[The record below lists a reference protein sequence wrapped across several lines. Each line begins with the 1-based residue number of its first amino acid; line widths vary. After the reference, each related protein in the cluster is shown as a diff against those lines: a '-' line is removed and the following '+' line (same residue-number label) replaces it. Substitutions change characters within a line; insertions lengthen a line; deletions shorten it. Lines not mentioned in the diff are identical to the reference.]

1 MSTATAVDYREE
13 DFAKNVATYFVDID
27 ASDLNAMQQDGATAI
42 VDLAGEYE
50 SMGCSVNT
58 ALKAKVLGRLSDIQ
72 VRDFALGCHNDV
84 TLPSYVT
91 MWSELLAMAPAKFV
105 APVASLCAAISYES
119 GDKEGAAQYL
129 RRAIADDARYSL
141 ATLLQRV
148 FASGWPTS
156 AFAAMRAD
164 LHPKVC
170 ALIFTH
176 N

>member
-1 MSTATAVDYREE
+1 MSTATAVDFRDENFE
-13 DFAKNVATYFVDID
+13 QSVQSFRVDVD
-27 ASDLNAMQQDGATAI
+27 SQTLNAMQQDGATAI

-58 ALKAKVLGRLSDIQ
+58 LLKARVLGRLSDIQ
-72 VRDFALGCHNDV
+72 VRDFALGSHNEKSID
-84 TLPSYVT
+84 TYFA
-91 MWSELLAMAPAKFV
+91 MWSELLSIAPTGFI
-105 APVASLCAAISYES
+105 APVASLCAAIAYES
-119 GDKEGAAQYL
+119 ADKEGAAQYL

-148 FASGWPTS
+148 FASGWPIN

-170 ALIFTH
+170 ALIFKYE
-176 N
+176 

>member
-1 MSTATAVDYREE
+1 MSTATAVDFRDDNFEQSVQS
-13 DFAKNVATYFVDID
+13 FRVDID
-27 ASDLNAMQQDGATAI
+27 SQTLNAMQQDGATAI

-58 ALKAKVLGRLSDIQ
+58 LLKARVLGRLSDIQ
-72 VRDFALGCHNDV
+72 VRDFALGSHNEKSME
-84 TLPSYVT
+84 TYFA
-91 MWSELLAMAPAKFV
+91 MWSELLSIAPTGFI
-105 APVASLCAAISYES
+105 APVASLCAAMAYES

-148 FASGWPTS
+148 FASGWPIN

-170 ALIFTH
+170 ALIFI
-176 N
+176 

>member
-1 MSTATAVDYREE
+1 VDYRDE
-13 DFAKNVATYFVDID
+13 DFARSVRSFSVDAD
-27 ASDLNAMQQDGATAI
+27 SPTLNALQQDGATAI

-50 SMGCSVNT
+50 AMGCSVNT
-58 ALKAKVLGRLSDIQ
+58 LLKARVLGRLSDIQ
-72 VRDFALGCHNDV
+72 VRDFALGSHNHKSMA
-84 TLPSYVT
+84 TYLL
-91 MWSELLAMAPAKFV
+91 MWSELLSMAPPGFI

-119 GDKEGAAQYL
+119 ADKESAGQYL

-148 FASGWPTS
+148 FASGWPIN

-170 ALIFTH
+170 AMIFG
-176 N
+176 

>member
-1 MSTATAVDYREE
+1 MSTATAVDFRDDNFEHSVQS
-13 DFAKNVATYFVDID
+13 FRVDID
-27 ASDLNAMQQDGATAI
+27 SQTLNAMQQDGATAI

-58 ALKAKVLGRLSDIQ
+58 LLKARVLGRLSDIQ
-72 VRDFALGCHNDV
+72 VRDFALGSHNEKSME
-84 TLPSYVT
+84 TYFA
-91 MWSELLAMAPAKFV
+91 MWSELLSIAPTGFI
-105 APVASLCAAISYES
+105 APVASLCAAIAYES
-119 GDKEGAAQYL
+119 ADKEGAAQYL

-148 FASGWPTS
+148 FESGWPIN

-170 ALIFTH
+170 ALIFI
-176 N
+176 

>member
-1 MSTATAVDYREE
+1 MDYRDE
-13 DFAKNVATYFVDID
+13 DFARSVRSFSVDAD
-27 ASDLNAMQQDGATAI
+27 SPTLNALQQDDATAI

-50 SMGCSVNT
+50 AMGCSINT
-58 ALKAKVLGRLSDIQ
+58 LLKARVLGRLSDIQ
-72 VRDFALGCHNDV
+72 VRDFALGSHNHKSMA
-84 TLPSYVT
+84 TYLL
-91 MWSELLAMAPAKFV
+91 MWSELLSMAPPEFI

-119 GDKEGAAQYL
+119 ADKESAAQYL

-148 FASGWPTS
+148 FASGWPIN

-170 ALIFTH
+170 AMIFG
-176 N
+176 

>member
-1 MSTATAVDYREE
+1 
-13 DFAKNVATYFVDID
+13 
-27 ASDLNAMQQDGATAI
+27 
-42 VDLAGEYE
+42 
-50 SMGCSVNT
+50 
-58 ALKAKVLGRLSDIQ
+58 
-72 VRDFALGCHNDV
+72 
-84 TLPSYVT
+84 
-91 MWSELLAMAPAKFV
+91 MAPAKFI

-170 ALIFTH
+170 ALIFTQ

>member
-13 DFAKNVATYFVDID
+13 DFAQSVQTFQVDL
-27 ASDLNAMQQDGATAI
+27 SSPTLNAEQQDGATAI

-58 ALKAKVLGRLSDIQ
+58 LLKARVLGRLSDIQ
-72 VRDFALGCHNDV
+72 VRDFALGSHNEKSMATYLV
-84 TLPSYVT
+84 
-91 MWSELLAMAPAKFV
+91 MWTELLSLAPSGFV
-105 APVASLCAAISYES
+105 APVASLCAAIAYES
-119 GDKEGAAQYL
+119 ADKEGAAQYL
-129 RRAIADDARYSL
+129 NRALADDARYSL

-148 FASGWPTS
+148 FSSGWPIN

-170 ALIFTH
+170 AMIFG
-176 N
+176 

>member
-1 MSTATAVDYREE
+1 MSTATAVDYRDE
-13 DFAKNVATYFVDID
+13 DFARSVRSFSVDAD
-27 ASDLNAMQQDGATAI
+27 SPTLNAIQQDGATAI

-50 SMGCSVNT
+50 AMGCSVNT
-58 ALKAKVLGRLSDIQ
+58 LLKAQVLGRLSDIQ
-72 VRDFALGCHNDV
+72 VRDFALGSHNQKSMA
-84 TLPSYVT
+84 TYLL
-91 MWSELLAMAPAKFV
+91 MWSELLSMAPPGFI

-119 GDKEGAAQYL
+119 ADKESAGQYL

-148 FASGWPTS
+148 FASGWPID

-170 ALIFTH
+170 AMIFG
-176 N
+176 

>member
-1 MSTATAVDYREE
+1 MSTATAVDFRDDNFEQSVQS
-13 DFAKNVATYFVDID
+13 FRVDID
-27 ASDLNAMQQDGATAI
+27 SQTLNAMQQDGATAI

-58 ALKAKVLGRLSDIQ
+58 LLKARVLGRLSDIQ
-72 VRDFALGCHNDV
+72 VRDFALGSHNEKSME
-84 TLPSYVT
+84 TYCA
-91 MWSELLAMAPAKFV
+91 MWSELLSIAPTGFI
-105 APVASLCAAISYES
+105 APVASLCAAMAYES

-148 FASGWPTS
+148 FASGWPIN

-170 ALIFTH
+170 ALIFI
-176 N
+176 

>member
-1 MSTATAVDYREE
+1 MSTATAVDFRDENFE
-13 DFAKNVATYFVDID
+13 QSVQSFRVDVD
-27 ASDLNAMQQDGATAI
+27 SQTLNAMQQDGATAI

-58 ALKAKVLGRLSDIQ
+58 LLKARVLGRLSDIQ
-72 VRDFALGCHNDV
+72 VRDFALGSHNEKSID
-84 TLPSYVT
+84 TYFA
-91 MWSELLAMAPAKFV
+91 MWSELLSIAPTGFI
-105 APVASLCAAISYES
+105 APVASLCAAIAYES
-119 GDKEGAAQYL
+119 SDKEGAAQYL

-148 FASGWPTS
+148 FASGWPIN

-170 ALIFTH
+170 ALIFKH
-176 N
+176 E

>member
-1 MSTATAVDYREE
+1 MSTATAVDYRDE
-13 DFAKNVATYFVDID
+13 DFAQSVRSFSVDID
-27 ASDLNAMQQDGATAI
+27 SENLNALQQDGATAI

-58 ALKAKVLGRLSDIQ
+58 LLKARVLGRLSDIQ
-72 VRDFALGCHNDV
+72 IRDFALGSHNEKSIV
-84 TLPSYVT
+84 TYQK
-91 MWSELLAMAPAKFV
+91 MWAELLALAPSGFI
-105 APVASLCAAISYES
+105 APVASLCAAIAYES
-119 GDKEGAAQYL
+119 ADKESAAQYL

-148 FASGWPTS
+148 FASGWPVN

-170 ALIFTH
+170 AMIFG
-176 N
+176 

>member
-1 MSTATAVDYREE
+1 MSTATAVDFRDDNFEQIVQS
-13 DFAKNVATYFVDID
+13 FRVDID
-27 ASDLNAMQQDGATAI
+27 SQTLNAMQQDGATAI

-58 ALKAKVLGRLSDIQ
+58 LLKARVLGRLSDIQ
-72 VRDFALGCHNDV
+72 VRDFALGSHNEKSME
-84 TLPSYVT
+84 TYFA
-91 MWSELLAMAPAKFV
+91 MWSELLSIAPSGFI
-105 APVASLCAAISYES
+105 APVASLCAAIAYES
-119 GDKEGAAQYL
+119 ADKEGAGQYL

-148 FASGWPTS
+148 FASGWPIN

-170 ALIFTH
+170 ALIFI
-176 N
+176 

>member
-1 MSTATAVDYREE
+1 MSTATAVDFRDENFE
-13 DFAKNVATYFVDID
+13 QSVQSFRVDVD
-27 ASDLNAMQQDGATAI
+27 SQTLNAMQQDGATAI

-58 ALKAKVLGRLSDIQ
+58 LLKARVLGRLSDIQ
-72 VRDFALGCHNDV
+72 VRDFALGSHNEKSID
-84 TLPSYVT
+84 TYFA
-91 MWSELLAMAPAKFV
+91 MWSELLSIAPSGFI
-105 APVASLCAAISYES
+105 APVASLCAAIAYES
-119 GDKEGAAQYL
+119 ADKEGAAQYL

-148 FASGWPTS
+148 FASGWPIN

-170 ALIFTH
+170 ALIFKFE
-176 N
+176 

>member
-1 MSTATAVDYREE
+1 MSTATAVDYRDE
-13 DFAKNVATYFVDID
+13 DFARSVHSFSVDAD
-27 ASDLNAMQQDGATAI
+27 SPTLNALQQDGATAI

-50 SMGCSVNT
+50 AMGCSVNT
-58 ALKAKVLGRLSDIQ
+58 LLKARVLGRLSDIQ
-72 VRDFALGCHNDV
+72 VRDFALGSHNHKSMS
-84 TLPSYVT
+84 TYLL
-91 MWSELLAMAPAKFV
+91 MWSELLSMAPPGFI

-119 GDKEGAAQYL
+119 ADKESAGQYL

-148 FASGWPTS
+148 FASGWPIN

-170 ALIFTH
+170 AMIFG
-176 N
+176 

>member
-1 MSTATAVDYREE
+1 
-13 DFAKNVATYFVDID
+13 
-27 ASDLNAMQQDGATAI
+27 
-42 VDLAGEYE
+42 
-50 SMGCSVNT
+50 
-58 ALKAKVLGRLSDIQ
+58 VLGRLSDIQ

-91 MWSELLAMAPAKFV
+91 MWSDLLSMAPAKFV

-170 ALIFTH
+170 ALIFTQ

>member
-1 MSTATAVDYREE
+1 MSTATAVDYRDE
-13 DFAKNVATYFVDID
+13 DFARSVRSFSVDED
-27 ASDLNAMQQDGATAI
+27 SPTLNALQQDGATAI

-50 SMGCSVNT
+50 AMGCSVNT
-58 ALKAKVLGRLSDIQ
+58 LLKARVLGRLSDIQ
-72 VRDFALGCHNDV
+72 VRDFALGSHNHKSMV
-84 TLPSYVT
+84 TYLL
-91 MWSELLAMAPAKFV
+91 MWSELLSMAPPGFI

-119 GDKEGAAQYL
+119 ADKESAAQYL

-148 FASGWPTS
+148 FASGWPIN

-170 ALIFTH
+170 AMIFG
-176 N
+176 

>member
-1 MSTATAVDYREE
+1 MSTATAVDFRDDNFEQSVQSFR
-13 DFAKNVATYFVDID
+13 DDID
-27 ASDLNAMQQDGATAI
+27 SQTLNAMQQDGATAI

-58 ALKAKVLGRLSDIQ
+58 LLKARVLGRLSDIQ
-72 VRDFALGCHNDV
+72 VRDFALGSHNEKSME
-84 TLPSYVT
+84 TYFA
-91 MWSELLAMAPAKFV
+91 MWSELLSIAPSGFI
-105 APVASLCAAISYES
+105 APVASLCAAIAYES
-119 GDKEGAAQYL
+119 ADKEGAAQYL

-148 FASGWPTS
+148 FASGWPIN

-170 ALIFTH
+170 ALIFI
-176 N
+176 

>member
-1 MSTATAVDYREE
+1 MSTATAVDYRDEE
-13 DFAKNVATYFVDID
+13 FARSVRSFCVDAD
-27 ASDLNAMQQDGATAI
+27 SPTLNALQQDGATAI

-50 SMGCSVNT
+50 AMGCSVNT
-58 ALKAKVLGRLSDIQ
+58 LLKARVLGRLSDIQ
-72 VRDFALGCHNDV
+72 VRDFALGSHNQKSMA
-84 TLPSYVT
+84 TYLL
-91 MWSELLAMAPAKFV
+91 MWSELLSMAPPGFI

-119 GDKEGAAQYL
+119 ADKESAAQYL

-148 FASGWPTS
+148 FASGWPIN

-170 ALIFTH
+170 AMIFG
-176 N
+176 

>member
-13 DFAKNVATYFVDID
+13 DFAQSVLGFRID
-27 ASDLNAMQQDGATAI
+27 AESETLNAMQQDGATAI

-58 ALKAKVLGRLSDIQ
+58 LLKARVLGRLSDIQ
-72 VRDFALGCHNDV
+72 VRDFALGSHNEKSMATYLV
-84 TLPSYVT
+84 
-91 MWSELLAMAPAKFV
+91 MWSDLLSLAPAGFI
-105 APVASLCAAISYES
+105 APVASLCAAVAYES
-119 GDKEGAAQYL
+119 ADKDGAAQYL
-129 RRAIADDARYSL
+129 RRALADDARYSL

-148 FASGWPTS
+148 FASGWPIN
-156 AFAAMRAD
+156 AFAAMRLD

-170 ALIFTH
+170 ALIFKE

>member
-1 MSTATAVDYREE
+1 MSTATTVDFRDDNFEHSVQS
-13 DFAKNVATYFVDID
+13 FRVDID
-27 ASDLNAMQQDGATAI
+27 SQTLNDMQQDGATAI

-58 ALKAKVLGRLSDIQ
+58 LLKARVLGRLSDIQ
-72 VRDFALGCHNDV
+72 VRDFALGSHNEKSME
-84 TLPSYVT
+84 TYFA
-91 MWSELLAMAPAKFV
+91 MWSELLSIAPTGFI
-105 APVASLCAAISYES
+105 APVASLCAAMAYES

-148 FASGWPTS
+148 FASGWPIN

-170 ALIFTH
+170 ALIFI
-176 N
+176 

>member
-50 SMGCSVNT
+50 AMGCSVNT
-58 ALKAKVLGRLSDIQ
+58 LLKARVLGRLSDIQ
-72 VRDFALGCHNDV
+72 VRDFALGSHNHKSMA
-84 TLPSYVT
+84 TYLL
-91 MWSELLAMAPAKFV
+91 MWSELLSMAPAGFI

-119 GDKEGAAQYL
+119 ADKESAAQYL

-141 ATLLQRV
+141 AALLQRV
-148 FASGWPTS
+148 FASGWPAN

-170 ALIFTH
+170 ALIFI
-176 N
+176 

>member
-1 MSTATAVDYREE
+1 MSTATAVDYRDE
-13 DFAKNVATYFVDID
+13 DFAQSVRSFSVDID
-27 ASDLNAMQQDGATAI
+27 SENLNALQQDGATAI

-58 ALKAKVLGRLSDIQ
+58 LLKARVLGRLSDIQ
-72 VRDFALGCHNDV
+72 IRDFALGSHNEKSIG
-84 TLPSYVT
+84 TYQM
-91 MWSELLAMAPAKFV
+91 MWSELLTMAPSGFI
-105 APVASLCAAISYES
+105 APVASLCAAIAYES
-119 GDKEGAAQYL
+119 ADKESAALYL

-148 FASGWPTS
+148 FASGWPVN

-170 ALIFTH
+170 AMIFG
-176 N
+176 

>member
-1 MSTATAVDYREE
+1 MSTATAVDFRDENFE
-13 DFAKNVATYFVDID
+13 QSVQSFRVDID
-27 ASDLNAMQQDGATAI
+27 SQTLNAMQQDGATAI

-58 ALKAKVLGRLSDIQ
+58 LLKARVLGRLSDIQ
-72 VRDFALGCHNDV
+72 VRDFALGSHNEKSID
-84 TLPSYVT
+84 TYFA
-91 MWSELLAMAPAKFV
+91 MWSELLSIAPSGFI
-105 APVASLCAAISYES
+105 APVASLCAAIAYES
-119 GDKEGAAQYL
+119 ADKEGAGQYL

-148 FASGWPTS
+148 FASGWPIN

-170 ALIFTH
+170 ALIFI
-176 N
+176 